1 VRVPVS
7 DGLVD
12 ATPHSLG
19 FRMPA
24 EWEHQEGVWLSWPKD
39 QDTFPDLI
47 AVEQAY
53 IRIIGEISRYENVHL
68 LVSNEDI
75 AHYVSD
81 IFRDERIKTEHLK
94 LHQIDYADVWFR
106 DYGPSFITRRRDS
119 SLAMVDW
126 TFNAWGNKYPGLLQD
141 DRIPSVM
148 NEELNIP
155 RFIPGIVLEGGS
167 IDVNGCGTV
176 LTTEQCLLH
185 PNRNPGLD
193 QSRISWYLRE
203 YLGCCHVIWL
213 KDGIVGDDT
222 DGHVDDIARFVNN
235 KTVLCALAEH
245 PGDENYSSLMENYQI
260 LRRAANQDGTPLTVI
275 PLPMPGEVWDDNRLP
290 ASYANFLVTNQ
301 VVLFPSFGDP
311 NDEIA
316 EKVLRLAFPEREVIE
331 IDSRELVR
339 GLGTIHCISQQQ
351 PESPKRELVR

>member
-1 VRVPVS
+1 VPGPE
-7 DGLVD
+7 GLVG
-12 ATPHSLG
+12 ATPRSLG

-24 EWEHQEGVWLSWPKD
+24 EWERQEGVWFSWPKD

-53 IRIIGEISRYENVHL
+53 LQIIRVISRYEDIHL
-68 LVSNEDI
+68 LVSNEEVGQ
-75 AHYVSD
+75 YLSD
-81 IFRDERIKTEHLK
+81 IFQEERIRTEHLIM
-94 LHQIDYADVWFR
+94 HRIEYADVWFR
-106 DYGPSFITRRRDS
+106 DYGPSFITREKDA

-126 TFNAWGNKYPGLLQD
+126 TFNAWGNKYPGLLRD
-141 DRIPSVM
+141 DTIPSEM
-148 NEELNIP
+148 NKELTIP
-155 RFIPGIVLEGGS
+155 RFVPGIVLEGGS

-176 LTTEQCLLH
+176 LTTEQCLLNR
-185 PNRNPGLD
+185 NRNPGLD
-193 QSRISWYLRE
+193 QSWISWYLRE

-213 KDGIVGDDT
+213 KNGIVGDDT

-235 KTVLCALAEH
+235 NTVLCALAEH
-245 PGDENYSSLMENYQI
+245 PCDENYSSLMENYQI
-260 LRRAANQDGTPLTVI
+260 LKRAANQDGTPLTVI

-290 ASYANFLVTNQ
+290 ASYANFLITNQ

-316 EKVLRLAFPEREVIE
+316 EKVLKGAFPEREVIG

-351 PESPKRELVR
+351 PESPKRELVM